1 MDETIEKQ
9 KGQLTS
15 LFSHYY
21 LDIQYSFHFLPMLI
35 KCCIAVLD
43 HNSNLTA
50 LAIIFQGY
58 IFIFSYNFIKQISFS
73 PNLAIIKDIHSHS
86 KG

>member
-15 LFSHYY
+15 LLSHYY
-21 LDIQYSFHFLPMLI
+21 LDIQYIAFTFPPMLI
-35 KCCIAVLD
+35 KCCIGSQFKFD
-43 HNSNLTA
+43 CSGNNLSRIY
-50 LAIIFQGY
+50 L
-58 IFIFSYNFIKQISFS
+58 FIFSYNFIKQISFS
-73 PNLAIIKDIHSHS
+73 PNLAIIKNVHSHS